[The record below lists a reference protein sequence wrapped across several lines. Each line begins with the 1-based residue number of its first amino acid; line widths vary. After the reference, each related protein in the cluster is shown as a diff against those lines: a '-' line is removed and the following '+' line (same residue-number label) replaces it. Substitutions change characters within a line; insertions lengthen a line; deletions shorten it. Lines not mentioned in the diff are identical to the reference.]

1 MFQSIENESI
11 AEIIVKKSKFI
22 ATLYEANSKDEAEKI
37 LQNVRK
43 KYFDA
48 KHHCYAYIIEKIE
61 KCSDDGEPSG
71 TAGAPLLALLKS
83 ANLTNVIIIVT
94 RYFGGILLG
103 TGGLVR
109 AYTES
114 AKNAIEN
121 AKIVYKDYGIQFE
134 IEISYNNLKDY
145 CKTQGI
151 NGWFYYSYNGDITYK
166 ELVWDQENNIWFSYN
181 NPKLQIGKNFQSSAN
196 QFSAV
201 RRWVCPAYG
210 IYCIKIKILPL
221 TQCKYSVFYIK
232 KNFSTSIK
240 IIKKI

>member
-11 AEIIVKKSKFI
+11 AEIIEKKSKFI

-121 AKIVYKDYGIQFE
+121 AKIVYKDYGVQFE
-134 IEISYNNLKDY
+134 IEISYNNLKEILFI
-145 CKTQGI
+145 CKNLDI
-151 NGWFYYSYNGDITYK
+151 NIITIEYQENVKLLLESTFEAKK
-166 ELVWDQENNIWFSYN
+166 ELEKSD
-181 NPKLQIGKNFQSSAN
+181 
-196 QFSAV
+196 
-201 RRWVCPAYG
+201 
-210 IYCIKIKILPL
+210 KILS
-221 TQCKYSVFYIK
+221 QREIK
-232 KNFSTSIK
+232 QLFVTIHS
-240 IIKKI
+240 

>member
-37 LQNVRK
+37 LQDIRK

-134 IEISYNNLKDY
+134 IEISYNNLKEILFI
-145 CKTQGI
+145 CK
-151 NGWFYYSYNGDITYK
+151 NLDISIIKIEYQENVKLLLESTFEAKK
-166 ELVWDQENNIWFSYN
+166 ELEKSN
-181 NPKLQIGKNFQSSAN
+181 
-196 QFSAV
+196 
-201 RRWVCPAYG
+201 
-210 IYCIKIKILPL
+210 KILS
-221 TQCKYSVFYIK
+221 QREIK
-232 KNFSTSIK
+232 QLFVTIHC
-240 IIKKI
+240 

>member
-134 IEISYNNLKDY
+134 IEISYNNLKEILFI
-145 CKTQGI
+145 CK
-151 NGWFYYSYNGDITYK
+151 NLDISIIKIEYQENVKLLLESTFEAKK
-166 ELVWDQENNIWFSYN
+166 ELEKSN
-181 NPKLQIGKNFQSSAN
+181 
-196 QFSAV
+196 
-201 RRWVCPAYG
+201 
-210 IYCIKIKILPL
+210 KILSL
-221 TQCKYSVFYIK
+221 REIK
-232 KNFSTSIK
+232 QLFITVQ
-240 IIKKI
+240 

>member
-114 AKNAIEN
+114 AKNAIKKK
-121 AKIVYKDYGIQFE
+121 KIVYKDYGIQFE
-134 IEISYNNLKDY
+134 IEISYNNLKEIQFI
-145 CKTQGI
+145 CK
-151 NGWFYYSYNGDITYK
+151 NLDISIIKIEYQENVKLILESTFEAKK
-166 ELVWDQENNIWFSYN
+166 ELEKSN
-181 NPKLQIGKNFQSSAN
+181 
-196 QFSAV
+196 
-201 RRWVCPAYG
+201 
-210 IYCIKIKILPL
+210 KILS
-221 TQCKYSVFYIK
+221 QREIK
-232 KNFSTSIK
+232 QLFVTIHS
-240 IIKKI
+240 

>member
-22 ATLYEANSKDEAEKI
+22 ATLYEANSKDEAEKN

-134 IEISYNNLKDY
+134 IEISYNNLKEIQFI
-145 CKTQGI
+145 CK
-151 NGWFYYSYNGDITYK
+151 NLDISIIKIEYQENVKLLLESTFEAKK
-166 ELVWDQENNIWFSYN
+166 ELEKSD
-181 NPKLQIGKNFQSSAN
+181 
-196 QFSAV
+196 
-201 RRWVCPAYG
+201 
-210 IYCIKIKILPL
+210 KILS
-221 TQCKYSVFYIK
+221 QREIK
-232 KNFSTSIK
+232 QLFVTIHS
-240 IIKKI
+240 

>member
-22 ATLYEANSKDEAEKI
+22 ETLYEENSKDEAEKI

-83 ANLTNVIIIVT
+83 ANLKNVIIIVT

-121 AKIVYKDYGIQFE
+121 AKIVCKDYGVQFE
-134 IEISYNNLKDY
+134 IEISYNNLKEIQFI
-145 CKTQGI
+145 CK
-151 NGWFYYSYNGDITYK
+151 NLDISIIKIEYQENVKLILESTFEAKK
-166 ELVWDQENNIWFSYN
+166 ELEKSD
-181 NPKLQIGKNFQSSAN
+181 
-196 QFSAV
+196 
-201 RRWVCPAYG
+201 
-210 IYCIKIKILPL
+210 KILS
-221 TQCKYSVFYIK
+221 QREIK
-232 KNFSTSIK
+232 QLFVTIHS
-240 IIKKI
+240 

>member
-1 MFQSIENESI
+1 MFQSIENETI

-134 IEISYNNLKDY
+134 IEISYNNLKEILFI
-145 CKTQGI
+145 CKNLDI
-151 NGWFYYSYNGDITYK
+151 NIIKIEYQENVKLLLESTFEAKK
-166 ELVWDQENNIWFSYN
+166 ELEKSD
-181 NPKLQIGKNFQSSAN
+181 
-196 QFSAV
+196 
-201 RRWVCPAYG
+201 
-210 IYCIKIKILPL
+210 KILS
-221 TQCKYSVFYIK
+221 QREIK
-232 KNFSTSIK
+232 QLFVTIHS
-240 IIKKI
+240 

>member
-83 ANLTNVIIIVT
+83 ANLKNVIIIVT

-121 AKIVYKDYGIQFE
+121 AKIVCKDYGVQFE
-134 IEISYNNLKDY
+134 IEISYNNLKEIQFI
-145 CKTQGI
+145 CK
-151 NGWFYYSYNGDITYK
+151 NLDISIIKIEYQENVKLILESTFEAKK
-166 ELVWDQENNIWFSYN
+166 ELEKSD
-181 NPKLQIGKNFQSSAN
+181 
-196 QFSAV
+196 
-201 RRWVCPAYG
+201 
-210 IYCIKIKILPL
+210 KILS
-221 TQCKYSVFYIK
+221 QREIK
-232 KNFSTSIK
+232 QLFVTIHC
-240 IIKKI
+240 

>member
-134 IEISYNNLKDY
+134 IEISYNNLKEIQFI
-145 CKTQGI
+145 CK
-151 NGWFYYSYNGDITYK
+151 NLDISIIKIEYQENVKLILESTFEAKK
-166 ELVWDQENNIWFSYN
+166 ELEKSN
-181 NPKLQIGKNFQSSAN
+181 
-196 QFSAV
+196 
-201 RRWVCPAYG
+201 
-210 IYCIKIKILPL
+210 KILS
-221 TQCKYSVFYIK
+221 QREIK
-232 KNFSTSIK
+232 QLFVTIHS
-240 IIKKI
+240 

>member
-83 ANLTNVIIIVT
+83 ANLKNVIIIVT

-134 IEISYNNLKDY
+134 IEISYNNLKEILFI
-145 CKTQGI
+145 CKNLDI
-151 NGWFYYSYNGDITYK
+151 NIIKIEYQENVKLLLESTFEAKK
-166 ELVWDQENNIWFSYN
+166 ELEKSD
-181 NPKLQIGKNFQSSAN
+181 
-196 QFSAV
+196 
-201 RRWVCPAYG
+201 
-210 IYCIKIKILPL
+210 KILS
-221 TQCKYSVFYIK
+221 QREIK
-232 KNFSTSIK
+232 QLFVTIHS
-240 IIKKI
+240 

>member
-121 AKIVYKDYGIQFE
+121 AKIVYKDYGVQFE
-134 IEISYNNLKDY
+134 IEISYNNLKEILFI
-145 CKTQGI
+145 CK
-151 NGWFYYSYNGDITYK
+151 NLDISIIKIEYQENVKLLLESTFEAKK
-166 ELVWDQENNIWFSYN
+166 ELEKSD
-181 NPKLQIGKNFQSSAN
+181 
-196 QFSAV
+196 
-201 RRWVCPAYG
+201 
-210 IYCIKIKILPL
+210 KILS
-221 TQCKYSVFYIK
+221 QREIK
-232 KNFSTSIK
+232 QLFVTIHS
-240 IIKKI
+240 

>member
-71 TAGAPLLALLKS
+71 TAGAPLLTLLKS

-121 AKIVYKDYGIQFE
+121 AKIVHKDYGIQFE
-134 IEISYNNLKDY
+134 IEISYNNLKEILFI
-145 CKTQGI
+145 CK
-151 NGWFYYSYNGDITYK
+151 NLDISIIKIEYQENVKLLLESTFEAKK
-166 ELVWDQENNIWFSYN
+166 ELEKSD
-181 NPKLQIGKNFQSSAN
+181 
-196 QFSAV
+196 
-201 RRWVCPAYG
+201 
-210 IYCIKIKILPL
+210 KILS
-221 TQCKYSVFYIK
+221 QREIK
-232 KNFSTSIK
+232 QLFVTIHC
-240 IIKKI
+240 

>member
-37 LQNVRK
+37 LQDIRK

-71 TAGAPLLALLKS
+71 TAGAPLLTLLKS

-134 IEISYNNLKDY
+134 IEISYNNLKEIQFI
-145 CKTQGI
+145 CK
-151 NGWFYYSYNGDITYK
+151 NLDISIIKIEYQENVKLLLESTFEAKK
-166 ELVWDQENNIWFSYN
+166 ELEKSD
-181 NPKLQIGKNFQSSAN
+181 
-196 QFSAV
+196 
-201 RRWVCPAYG
+201 
-210 IYCIKIKILPL
+210 KILS
-221 TQCKYSVFYIK
+221 QREIK
-232 KNFSTSIK
+232 QLFVTIHS
-240 IIKKI
+240 

>member
-121 AKIVYKDYGIQFE
+121 AKIVYKDYGVQFE
-134 IEISYNNLKDY
+134 IEISYNNLKEILFI
-145 CKTQGI
+145 CK
-151 NGWFYYSYNGDITYK
+151 NLDISIIKIEYQENVKLILESTFEAKK
-166 ELVWDQENNIWFSYN
+166 ELEKSN
-181 NPKLQIGKNFQSSAN
+181 
-196 QFSAV
+196 
-201 RRWVCPAYG
+201 
-210 IYCIKIKILPL
+210 KILS
-221 TQCKYSVFYIK
+221 QREIK
-232 KNFSTSIK
+232 QLFVTIHS
-240 IIKKI
+240 

>member
-61 KCSDDGEPSG
+61 KCSDDGEPSS

-121 AKIVYKDYGIQFE
+121 AKIVCKDYGVQFE
-134 IEISYNNLKDY
+134 IEISYNNLKEIQFI
-145 CKTQGI
+145 CK
-151 NGWFYYSYNGDITYK
+151 NLDISIIKIEYQENVKLLLESTFEAKK
-166 ELVWDQENNIWFSYN
+166 ELKKSD
-181 NPKLQIGKNFQSSAN
+181 
-196 QFSAV
+196 
-201 RRWVCPAYG
+201 
-210 IYCIKIKILPL
+210 KILS
-221 TQCKYSVFYIK
+221 QREIK
-232 KNFSTSIK
+232 QLFVTIHS
-240 IIKKI
+240 

>member
-22 ATLYEANSKDEAEKI
+22 TTLYEENSKDEAEKI

-134 IEISYNNLKDY
+134 IEISYNNLKEILFI
-145 CKTQGI
+145 CKNLDI
-151 NGWFYYSYNGDITYK
+151 NIIKIEYQENVKLLLESTFEEKK
-166 ELVWDQENNIWFSYN
+166 ELEKSN
-181 NPKLQIGKNFQSSAN
+181 
-196 QFSAV
+196 
-201 RRWVCPAYG
+201 
-210 IYCIKIKILPL
+210 KILS
-221 TQCKYSVFYIK
+221 QREIK
-232 KNFSTSIK
+232 QLFVTIHS
-240 IIKKI
+240 

>member
-22 ATLYEANSKDEAEKI
+22 ATLYEANSKEEAEKI

-83 ANLTNVIIIVT
+83 ANLKNVIIIVT

-121 AKIVYKDYGIQFE
+121 AKIVCKDYGVQFE
-134 IEISYNNLKDY
+134 IEISYNNLKEIQFI
-145 CKTQGI
+145 CK
-151 NGWFYYSYNGDITYK
+151 NLDISIIKIEYQENVKLILESTFEAKK
-166 ELVWDQENNIWFSYN
+166 ELEKSD
-181 NPKLQIGKNFQSSAN
+181 
-196 QFSAV
+196 
-201 RRWVCPAYG
+201 
-210 IYCIKIKILPL
+210 KILS
-221 TQCKYSVFYIK
+221 QREIK
-232 KNFSTSIK
+232 QLFVTIHS
-240 IIKKI
+240 

>member
-121 AKIVYKDYGIQFE
+121 AKIVCKDYGVQFE
-134 IEISYNNLKDY
+134 IEISYNNLKEILFI
-145 CKTQGI
+145 CK
-151 NGWFYYSYNGDITYK
+151 NLDISIIKIEYQENVKLILESTFEAKK
-166 ELVWDQENNIWFSYN
+166 ELEKSD
-181 NPKLQIGKNFQSSAN
+181 
-196 QFSAV
+196 
-201 RRWVCPAYG
+201 
-210 IYCIKIKILPL
+210 KILS
-221 TQCKYSVFYIK
+221 QREIK
-232 KNFSTSIK
+232 QLFVTIHS
-240 IIKKI
+240 

>member
-83 ANLTNVIIIVT
+83 ANLKNVIIIVT

-134 IEISYNNLKDY
+134 IEISYNNLKEILFI
-145 CKTQGI
+145 CK
-151 NGWFYYSYNGDITYK
+151 NLDISIIKIEYQENVKLLLESTFEAKK
-166 ELVWDQENNIWFSYN
+166 ELEKSD
-181 NPKLQIGKNFQSSAN
+181 
-196 QFSAV
+196 
-201 RRWVCPAYG
+201 
-210 IYCIKIKILPL
+210 KILS
-221 TQCKYSVFYIK
+221 QREIK
-232 KNFSTSIK
+232 QLFVTIHS
-240 IIKKI
+240 

>member
-121 AKIVYKDYGIQFE
+121 AKIVCKDYGVQFE
-134 IEISYNNLKDY
+134 IEISYNNLKEIQFI
-145 CKTQGI
+145 CKNLEISIIKIEYQENVKLILEST
-151 NGWFYYSYNGDITYK
+151 FEAKK
-166 ELVWDQENNIWFSYN
+166 ELEKSN
-181 NPKLQIGKNFQSSAN
+181 
-196 QFSAV
+196 
-201 RRWVCPAYG
+201 
-210 IYCIKIKILPL
+210 KILS
-221 TQCKYSVFYIK
+221 QREIK
-232 KNFSTSIK
+232 QLFVTIHS
-240 IIKKI
+240 

>member
-134 IEISYNNLKDY
+134 IEISYNNLKEILFI
-145 CKTQGI
+145 CKNSDI
-151 NGWFYYSYNGDITYK
+151 NI
-166 ELVWDQENNIWFSYN
+166 
-181 NPKLQIGKNFQSSAN
+181 
-196 QFSAV
+196 
-201 RRWVCPAYG
+201 
-210 IYCIKIKILPL
+210 IKI
-221 TQCKYSVFYIK
+221 
-232 KNFSTSIK
+232 
-240 IIKKI
+240 

>member
-37 LQNVRK
+37 LQETRK
-43 KYFDA
+43 KYHDA
-48 KHHCYAYIIEKIE
+48 KHNCYAYIVQNIE

-71 TAGAPLLALLKS
+71 TAGAPMLALLKS

-114 AKNAIEN
+114 AQKAIEN
-121 AKIVYKDYGIQFE
+121 AQIVQKDYGIRYEVEIAYSDLKNIQF
-134 IEISYNNLKDY
+134 ICKNLK
-145 CKTQGI
+145 I
-151 NGWFYYSYNGDITYK
+151 NIVKMEYK
-166 ELVWDQENNIWFSYN
+166 ENI
-181 NPKLQIGKNFQSSAN
+181 KLILESTLDAKKELERAN
-196 QFSAV
+196 ISL
-201 RRWVCPAYG
+201 
-210 IYCIKIKILPL
+210 I
-221 TQCKYSVFYIK
+221 
-232 KNFSTSIK
+232 SINEICNK
-240 IIKKI
+240 IITQN

>member
-22 ATLYEANSKDEAEKI
+22 ATLYEATSKDEAEKI

-134 IEISYNNLKDY
+134 IEISYNNLKEIQFI
-145 CKTQGI
+145 CK
-151 NGWFYYSYNGDITYK
+151 NLDISIIKIEYQENVKLLLESTFEAKK
-166 ELVWDQENNIWFSYN
+166 ELEKSD
-181 NPKLQIGKNFQSSAN
+181 
-196 QFSAV
+196 
-201 RRWVCPAYG
+201 
-210 IYCIKIKILPL
+210 KILS
-221 TQCKYSVFYIK
+221 QREIK
-232 KNFSTSIK
+232 QLFVTIHS
-240 IIKKI
+240 